1 MYLKPN
7 VPYTDMPPYTMMVAS
22 SIVKAISR
30 LTGIDTEIK
39 WVNDIYLGNH
49 KVAGIL
55 TEAITSV
62 ETGLITD
69 VIIGVGLNFLSPTS
83 QKRLLKRQV
92 LSLPKNRLS
101 RAMTLSL
108 TSGNYSYL
116 FLSRTMSKFTKK
128 ITCS

>member
-1 MYLKPN
+1 MSLHLRPN
-7 VPYTDMPPYTMMVAS
+7 IPYADMPPYTMMVAS

-39 WVNDIYLGNH
+39 WVNDIYLGKH
-49 KVAGIL
+49 KIAGIL

-83 QKRLLKRQV
+83 QKPLLKRQV
-92 LSLPKNRLS
+92 PLYPKTKHHTQRPNHRHLE
-101 RAMTLSL
+101 T
-108 TSGNYSYL
+108 
-116 FLSRTMSKFTKK
+116 FLIHPCQRP
-128 ITCS
+128 C